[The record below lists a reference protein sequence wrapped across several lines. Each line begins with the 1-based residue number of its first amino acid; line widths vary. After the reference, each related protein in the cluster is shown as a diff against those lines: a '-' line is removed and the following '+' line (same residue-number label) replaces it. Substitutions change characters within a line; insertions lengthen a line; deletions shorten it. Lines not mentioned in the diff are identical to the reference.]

1 MEIGSYVEV
10 FWDSEQLESS
20 EEEIVSFDKEGNP
33 IIRDS
38 DDQVYSTEIC
48 DGDVYV
54 IPNWL
59 HG

>member
-1 MEIGSYVEV
+1 MEIGNYVKV
-10 FWDSEQLESS
+10 FWDSEKLDFS

-38 DDQVYSTEIC
+38 DDQVYSTETE
-48 DGDVYV
+48 DGEVYV

-59 HG
+59 HH

>member
-1 MEIGSYVEV
+1 MEIGNYVKV

-38 DDQVYSTEIC
+38 DDQVYCTETENE
-48 DGDVYV
+48 DVYV

-59 HG
+59 HH